1 MIKVKH
7 PKEECNKQQEQFLAN
22 CPAEHRRYHELIFT
36 HGNITYRYHSD
47 ARTINPTKEDYKEW
61 LEGLPENV
69 RKGMEAMGFAGC
81 KTVLSFTRYVMEKN
95 DIGLEE
101 YVQLHMDAED
111 YEEYKSMLN
120 KAKD

>member
-7 PKEECNKQQEQFLAN
+7 PIEECNKQQEQFLAN
-22 CPAEHRRYHELIFT
+22 CPPEQRRFHELLFT
-36 HGNITYRYHSD
+36 YGNITYRYHSD
-47 ARTINPTKEDYKEW
+47 ARTVNPTEEDYKEW

-69 RKGMEAMGFAGC
+69 RKGMEAMGFKGC

-111 YEEYKSMLN
+111 YAEYRSMIN

>member
-1 MIKVKH
+1 MKVKH
-7 PKEECNKQQEQFLAN
+7 PKEECNKQQEQFLAG
-22 CPAEHRRYHELIFT
+22 CPPEHRRLHELIFT
-36 HGNITYRYHSD
+36 YGNITYRYHKD
-47 ARTINPTKEDYKEW
+47 ARTVNPTEEDYKEW

-69 RKGMEAMGFAGC
+69 RKGMEAMGFEGC

-101 YVQLHMDAED
+101 YVQLHMGAEE
-111 YEEYKSMLN
+111 YAEYKSMLN